1 MKKLGWQFWL
11 GIILIILS
19 AFFYFIHFLI
29 FHDSH
34 HIFIYLFG
42 DIAFVFIEVLLV
54 TLIIH
59 KILEYNEK
67 KHRLEKLNMVI
78 GAFFSEAGSP
88 LLQILSKLDPKSKH
102 LQQSLSNNSKNSD
115 NEFGLMKKWLYKHSF
130 QLDESIDF
138 QQLKVLLV
146 SKREFLLRLLENPN
160 ILEHESFTDLLWA
173 VFHMTEELIAREKL
187 DNTSTED
194 FQHLKNDLI
203 RVYTFLAPQW
213 LKYMEHLKI
222 SYPYLFSLALRTN
235 PFNKNASAAINPT

>member
-11 GIILIILS
+11 GIILIVLS
-19 AFFYFIHFLI
+19 SSFYFVHFLI

-54 TLIIH
+54 SLIIH
-59 KILEYNEK
+59 RILEYSEK

-78 GAFFSEAGSP
+78 GAFFSEAGCP
-88 LLQILSKLDPKSKH
+88 LLQTLSRLDPKSVD
-102 LQQSLSNNSKNSD
+102 LQQLLAKNSKTSKD
-115 NEFGLMKKWLYKHSF
+115 EFGQMKKWLFKHNF
-130 QLDESIDF
+130 QLNENINF
-138 QQLKVLLV
+138 QKLKILLL

-160 ILEHESFTDLLWA
+160 LLEHESFTDLLWA
-173 VFHMTEELIAREKL
+173 VFHMTEELTARKDL
-187 DNTSTED
+187 KDIPAED
-194 FQHLKNDLI
+194 FKHLKNDLI
-203 RVYTFLAPQW
+203 RVYKILAPQW

-235 PFNKNASAAINPT
+235 PFNENASATIK